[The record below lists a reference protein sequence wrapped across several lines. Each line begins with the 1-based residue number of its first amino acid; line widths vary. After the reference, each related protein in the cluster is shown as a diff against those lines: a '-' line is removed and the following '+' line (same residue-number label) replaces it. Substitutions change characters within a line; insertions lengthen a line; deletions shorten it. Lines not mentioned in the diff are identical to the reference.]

1 MSADTLPPP
10 QPPECLT
17 RSYLSRGIKGG
28 TIIAEDVLDLAEH
41 QKRLLDPDN
50 YRPEECRNCGCEK
63 THAHCF
69 RERTL
74 READPGQPPVIVA
87 IRVFFCRSCGAVF
100 TILPAFIARHLW
112 RAWQTVGSVVSGKA
126 RAPKRTIARWL
137 SRLQSDASQLVQVFT
152 ASVQGAVSDAL
163 LRLEPSVRSVF
174 VTALTPFLG
183 AGSSVFARLAAWIHR
198 LAAGI
203 RLM

>member
-10 QPPECLT
+10 QPPVCLR
-17 RSYLSRGIKGG
+17 RSYASREIKGG

-41 QKRLLDPDN
+41 QKRLLNPDN

-183 AGSSVFARLAAWIHR
+183 AGFSVFARLAAWIHR